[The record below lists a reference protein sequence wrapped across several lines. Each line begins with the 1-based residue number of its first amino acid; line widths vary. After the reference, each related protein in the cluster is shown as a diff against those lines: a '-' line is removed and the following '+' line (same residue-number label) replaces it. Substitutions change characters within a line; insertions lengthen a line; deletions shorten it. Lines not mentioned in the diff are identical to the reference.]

1 MRRSMT
7 PTLVTQFQPEAVN
20 LEAARKMSRIIP
32 NPEFAS
38 YFEQLVVKVLELF
51 QPNNDRLSVDLR
63 AFHQGS
69 VDTVDFMINNATNPV
84 QGIPSICFQPPPGIK
99 LLDQQTQV
107 LTGDRTNLVMKYE
120 YRTEQSR
127 SRSHRRRKSPSRSP
141 SPRSRRNPS
150 PPPRR
155 RHDSSSESRSPSPR
169 NRSPSPVRRPRS
181 PSPLPRRRSPRSGK
195 KSSWTLF
202 G

>member
-1 MRRSMT
+1 MT

-107 LTGDRTNLVMKYE
+107 ITGDRTNLVMKYE
-120 YRTEQSR
+120 YRTERPR
-127 SRSHRRRKSPSRSP
+127 SRSHRRRKSPSSSP
-141 SPRSRRNPS
+141 SP
-150 PPPRR
+150 PRR
-155 RHDSSSESRSPSPR
+155 KHDSPSESRSPSPR
-169 NRSPSPVRRPRS
+169 RRSPSPVRRPRS
-181 PSPLPRRRSPRSGK
+181 PSPLPRRRSPSSGK